1 MRLSGSLSVPI
12 GIGLILLGIG
22 GRAAIE
28 HWMSHA
34 NRGSSRHARIS
45 CTGTHPHRA
54 VPAQSACQLLGIS
67 GSRYQLAMGRFMGR
81 EWDNAGARLLL
92 KDKRR
97 TTGSLRL
104 EVDSHIDAVADVDEG
119 NAFIHP
125 VVLTVEDHGSMNL
138 A

>member
-1 MRLSGSLSVPI
+1 VGPVDMPVSLAPGHIRTGPFRLNL
-12 GIGLILLGIG
+12 
-22 GRAAIE
+22 R
-28 HWMSHA
+28 
-34 NRGSSRHARIS
+34 
-45 CTGTHPHRA
+45 
-54 VPAQSACQLLGIS
+54 QLLGIS

-119 NAFIHP
+119 NALIHP